1 MQIRGSWLAGETGGS
16 GKGDRGGEGRFCDLS
31 SVYVTSF
38 SATVTALILG
48 EGVLGPYLACC
59 IEHVTNLLI
68 SASDQASLIGSALF
82 EPVFWV
88 LVKLYYALSLNN
100 S

>member
-1 MQIRGSWLAGETGGS
+1 MGAGWLERLGGS
-16 GKGDRGGEGRFCDLS
+16 GEGDRGGEGSFCDLS
-31 SVYVTSF
+31 SVCDIIF
-38 SATVTALILG
+38 SPCYSSDLG

-88 LVKLYYALSLNN
+88 LVKLHYALSLNN